1 MWKDLGRRRK
11 KERRKEVKIDFLP
24 LTEPRP
30 ILRSRFREAMACR
43 PRKEK
48 GIGCP
53 DCPKI
58 PKFSQK
64 KLLEKVT
71 AFSILARIF
80 LPILR
85 LGAANRPFPDS
96 CEKKTFPLFLFFANI
111 GGVFVSLP
119 FPFFFIRIGK
129 GALVRGRGKR
139 YRKRV
144 VEMPFSASTTTLFC
158 KRARVEWVG
167 EKEGRGNS
175 EFQQIW

>member
-1 MWKDLGRRRK
+1 MRKDNYGIMNTDVIPVWKDLGRRRK
-11 KERRKEVKIDFLP
+11 KKRRKEVKIDFLP

-85 LGAANRPFPDS
+85 LGAANRHFPDS
-96 CEKKTFPLFLFFANI
+96 CEKKTFPLFLFFFCQHRWCFRQLA
-111 GGVFVSLP
+111 FSLLFYP
-119 FPFFFIRIGK
+119 N
-129 GALVRGRGKR
+129 
-139 YRKRV
+139 RKRGIGSR
-144 VEMPFSASTTTLFC
+144 EGKALSEKSCRNALF
-158 KRARVEWVG
+158 RLHHHSFLQTG
-167 EKEGRGNS
+167 PG
-175 EFQQIW
+175 

>member
-1 MWKDLGRRRK
+1 M
-11 KERRKEVKIDFLP
+11 KIDFLP

-64 KLLEKVT
+64 KVARKSDSIFDFGKDFFCR
-71 AFSILARIF
+71 FSVLGLQIGLFPIAARKRHSPSF
-80 LPILR
+80 
-85 LGAANRPFPDS
+85 
-96 CEKKTFPLFLFFANI
+96 FFANI